1 MRPVYVDTLS
11 AVTVNRPVLVSF
23 LVIVFFSSIF
33 RLIFGFIHAVDLKMP
48 TISVIDFVKVPG

>member
-23 LVIVFFSSIF
+23 LVFVCSFFHF
-33 RLIFGFIHAVDLKMP
+33 LG
-48 TISVIDFVKVPG
+48 